1 MTRPPT
7 RSTEGFDE
15 AFADIDGWPAS
26 RVLDGLA
33 SHQEQAIA
41 AVRRALPGLA
51 RAVELAVPRLA
62 AGGRIFYVG
71 AGTSGRLGVQ
81 DGAELTPTFSWPRER
96 CVFLIAGG
104 DAAVTRSV
112 EGAEDDRE
120 AGRARMLAA
129 SPGRDDVVLA
139 LAASGTTPFV
149 LAAASAAREA
159 GALVVGIACNAGAP
173 LLGAGDVGVLLDTG
187 PEAIS
192 GSTRLKAGTAQK
204 AALNL
209 FSTAAMVGLGRV
221 YRGLMVDMQASNE
234 KLRARSLRI
243 LSRLSGRGEDEAR
256 VALEAASG
264 DLKRA
269 ILVLLDGI
277 DPAEARRRL
286 AAAGGVVRRARG
298 G

>member
-1 MTRPPT
+1 MTRAPVL
-7 RSTEGFDE
+7 STEGFDE
-15 AFADIDGWPAS
+15 AFSGIDGWPAA
-26 RVLDGLA
+26 RVLEGLVE
-33 SHQEQAIA
+33 HQHAAIA
-41 AVRRALPGLA
+41 AVRQALPGLTQ
-51 RAVELAVPRLA
+51 AVELAVPRLA

-112 EGAEDDRE
+112 EGAEDDAG
-120 AGRARMLAA
+120 AGRDRMRAA
-129 SPGRDDVVLA
+129 APGRDDVVLA

-149 LAAASAAREA
+149 LAAAAAAREA
-159 GALVVGIACNAGAP
+159 GALTIGIACNEGAP
-173 LLGAGDVGVLLDTG
+173 LLSACDVSVLLDTG

-209 FSTAAMVGLGRV
+209 FSTACMVGLGRV
-221 YRGLMVDMQASNE
+221 YRGLMVEMQASNA

-243 LSRLSGRGEDEAR
+243 LARLSGRGEGEAR
-256 VALEAASG
+256 AALDAASG

-269 ILVLLDGI
+269 ILVLLDGV
-277 DPAEARRRL
+277 DPGEAQRRL
-286 AAAGGVVRRARG
+286 DAAGGVVGRARG